1 MSGRFP
7 SVHKIDWF
15 LLLLAALGVGAL
27 ALVLA
32 REATYGVALTW
43 DSATHISAI
52 RSLLNGNGFGAFDG
66 VAYQPIL
73 GPLFPLASA
82 LVGLFGVEAIDAA
95 AYVNAFAFGVTVFI
109 TAWWLKTRVQ
119 SRLLVVWAACAC
131 ALTTGLATMAARVM
145 TDILFTACVVASL
158 FALDRFKATG
168 KRSVLVAA
176 ATCAAAACLT
186 RPVGVTLVASG
197 LFVLLLRKGIE
208 ESGGREGLASGTKAR
223 ARDATIWLAVIG
235 LPLLLW
241 AARGVAMAIAGE
253 GVFMMHWGAGFS
265 LPVSLHTA
273 TTELVRWVYG
283 DVGFGFLS
291 ALFERGIAVSLMR
304 DVTATTLALNAMLL
318 VVPAT
323 MLALALVWRRPGT
336 LARNRNTFV
345 VCFAFLSTY
354 VAFLAVALPAVDL
367 NIADRYLRPLLPP
380 VLVVVTVALAEI
392 ASGHPSSSRTKQ
404 RSFNAIRTAV
414 FLGAFLWLLPQVSA
428 NYNDINK
435 WNAVGSGY
443 GRKQAIESETLHY
456 LRNSQPA
463 DRIISNS
470 EPGFYFWMNRTENVD
485 GMTKQLGKMASL
497 VASAHAAGERVVIPV
512 FHISFWKRD
521 YDYDLE
527 DLAEL
532 PGLRIAAFLEDGV
545 VFESSAEN
553 LHANATTATS
563 DDFGERALRAL
574 VEDGQRVSQSQLD
587 LYYNPDRRRL
597 VYVREDCAGGNW
609 EYVERQ
615 VFLHIHPVRVSALPQ
630 HRQKEGFEELDF
642 RFDIYG
648 GTFGNR
654 CMASRTLPAYEI
666 ATVKTGQDVL
676 LGREENW
683 TAEISFKSESA
694 IKPEPP

>member
-7 SVHKIDWF
+7 SAPKIDWF
-15 LLLLAALGVGAL
+15 LLLLAALGVAAL

-52 RSLLNGNGFGAFDG
+52 RSLLDGNGFGAFNG
-66 VAYQPIL
+66 VVYQPIL

-82 LVGLFGVEAIDAA
+82 LVGLFGVEAIQAA
-95 AYVNAFAFGVTVFI
+95 AYVNAAAFGLTVFI

-131 ALTTGLATMAARVM
+131 ALTTGLAALAARVM
-145 TDILFTACVVASL
+145 GDILFTACVAASL
-158 FALDRFKATG
+158 FALDRFTATG
-168 KRSVLVAA
+168 KRSALVVA

-186 RPVGVTLVASG
+186 RPIGVTLVASG
-197 LFVLLLRKGIE
+197 LLALLLRRGVE
-208 ESGGREGLASGTKAR
+208 DSGEREGLASGIKANT
-223 ARDATIWLAVIG
+223 RDAAIWLAVIG

-241 AARGVAMAIAGE
+241 AARGVAVTIAGE

-265 LPVSLHTA
+265 LPTSLHTA

-283 DVGFGFLS
+283 DVGLGFLS
-291 ALFERGIAVSLMR
+291 ALFERGVGVSLMR
-304 DVTATTLALNAMLL
+304 DSTAATLAVKAMLA
-318 VVPAT
+318 VIPAT
-323 MLALALVWRRPGT
+323 ALALSVAWRRPGT
-336 LARNRNTFV
+336 LAKNRDTLV

-367 NIADRYLRPLLPP
+367 NIAGRYLRPLLPP

-392 ASGHPSSSRTKQ
+392 ASGHASPSPAKQ

-414 FLGAFLWLLPQVSA
+414 LLGAFLWLLPQVYA
-428 NYNDINK
+428 NYNDVEK
-435 WNAVGSGY
+435 WNTIGFGY
-443 GRKQAIESETLHY
+443 GRKQAIESETLRY
-456 LRNSQPA
+456 LRNSPPA
-463 DRIISNS
+463 DRIISND
-470 EPGFYFWMNRTENVD
+470 EPGFYFWMNSTENVD
-485 GMTKQLGKMASL
+485 GMTKQLERMKSL

-512 FHISFWKRD
+512 FHVSFWKRD

-545 VFESSAEN
+545 VLESSADN
-553 LHANATTATS
+553 LPTNKSTATS

-574 VEDGQRVSQSQLD
+574 VEDGQRVAQAQLEQLD
-587 LYYNPDRRRL
+587 LYYNPRHRRL
-597 VYVREDCAGGNW
+597 VYVREDCASGDW
-609 EYVERQ
+609 EYVGRQ
-615 VFLHIHPVRVSALPQ
+615 VFLHVYPVDASALPQ
-630 HRQKEGFEELDF
+630 HQQKEGFEELDF

-654 CMASRTLPAYEI
+654 CIASRTLPAYDI
-666 ATVKTGQDVL
+666 ATVKTGQDAL

-683 TAEISFKSESA
+683 TAEISFQA
-694 IKPEPP
+694 RRP

>member
-1 MSGRFP
+1 MSGRFLSAP
-7 SVHKIDWF
+7 KIDWF
-15 LLLLAALGVGAL
+15 LLLLAALGVAAL

-52 RSLLNGNGFGAFDG
+52 RSLLDGNGFGAFNG
-66 VAYQPIL
+66 IVYQPIL

-95 AYVNAFAFGVTVFI
+95 AYVNAAAFGLTVFI

-119 SRLLVVWAACAC
+119 SRLFVVWAACAC
-131 ALTTGLATMAARVM
+131 ALTIGLAALAARVM
-145 TDILFTACVVASL
+145 SDILFTACVAASL
-158 FALDRFKATG
+158 FALDRFTATG
-168 KRSVLVAA
+168 KRSALVVA

-186 RPVGVTLVASG
+186 RPIGVTLVASG
-197 LFVLLLRKGIE
+197 LLVLLLRKGLE
-208 ESGGREGLASGTKAR
+208 DSGEREGLASGIRAK

-241 AARGVAMAIAGE
+241 AARGVAVTIAGE

-265 LPVSLHTA
+265 LPTSLHTA

-283 DVGFGFLS
+283 DVGLGFLS
-291 ALFERGIAVSLMR
+291 ALFERGVGVSLMR
-304 DVTATTLALNAMLL
+304 DSTAAALAVKAMLA
-318 VVPAT
+318 VMPAT
-323 MLALALVWRRPGT
+323 ALALAVAWRRPGT
-336 LARNRNTFV
+336 LARNRNTLV

-354 VAFLAVALPAVDL
+354 AAFLAVALPAIDL
-367 NIADRYLRPLLPP
+367 NISGRYLRPLLPP

-392 ASGHPSSSRTKQ
+392 ASGKPSASPTKH
-404 RSFNAIRTAV
+404 SFNAIRTAV
-414 FLGAFLWLLPQVSA
+414 LLGAFLWLLPQIRA
-428 NYNDINK
+428 NYNDVEK
-435 WNAVGSGY
+435 WNTIGFGY

-456 LRNSQPA
+456 LRNSPPA
-463 DRIISNS
+463 DRIISND

-485 GMTKQLGKMASL
+485 GMTRRLDRMKSL
-497 VASAHAAGERVVIPV
+497 VARAHATGERVVIPV
-512 FHISFWKRD
+512 FHVSFWKRD

-545 VFESSAEN
+545 VLESSADN
-553 LHANATTATS
+553 LPTNKSTATS

-574 VEDGQRVSQSQLD
+574 VEDGQRVAQAQLD
-587 LYYNPDRRRL
+587 LYYNPHRRRL
-597 VYVREDCAGGNW
+597 VYVREDCAGGSW

-615 VFLHIHPVRVSALPQ
+615 LFLHVYPVHASALPQ

-666 ATVKTGQDVL
+666 ATVKTGQDML
-676 LGREENW
+676 LGREQNW
-683 TAEISFKSESA
+683 TAEISFEGVQRRD
-694 IKPEPP
+694 E

>member
-1 MSGRFP
+1 MSGRFA
-7 SVHKIDWF
+7 SVPKIDWF
-15 LLLLAALGVGAL
+15 LLLLAALGMVAMT
-27 ALVLA
+27 LVLA

-52 RSLLNGNGFGAFDG
+52 RSLLDGKGFGAFNG

-82 LVGLFGVEAIDAA
+82 LVGLFGVEAINAA
-95 AYVNAFAFGVTVFI
+95 AYVNAAAFGLTVFI

-119 SRLLVVWAACAC
+119 SRPLVVWAACAC

-145 TDILFTACVVASL
+145 SDILFTACVAASL
-158 FALDRFKATG
+158 FALDRFTATG

-186 RPVGVTLVASG
+186 RPVGMTLVASG
-197 LFVLLLRKGIE
+197 LFVLLLRKGIDD
-208 ESGGREGLASGTKAR
+208 SGDREGLVSGIKAR
-223 ARDATIWLAVIG
+223 TRDATIWLVVIG

-241 AARGVAMAIAGE
+241 AARGVTMAISGE
-253 GVFMMHWGAGFS
+253 GVFMMHWGVGFS
-265 LPVSLHTA
+265 LPVSFHTA
-273 TTELVRWVYG
+273 TTELMRWIYG
-283 DVGFGFLS
+283 DIGFEFLG
-291 ALFERGIAVSLMR
+291 ALFERGIALSLMR

-323 MLALALVWRRPGT
+323 TLTLALVWRRPGT
-336 LARNRNTFV
+336 MARNRNTLV

-367 NIADRYLRPLLPP
+367 NIAGRYLRPLLPP

-392 ASGHPSSSRTKQ
+392 ASGHPSASRTKQ

-414 FLGAFLWLLPQVSA
+414 LLGAFLWLLPQVAA
-428 NYNDINK
+428 NYNDIDK
-435 WNAVGSGY
+435 WNTIGSGY

-456 LRNSQPA
+456 LRNSPAA

-485 GMTKQLGKMASL
+485 GMTKQLGKMVSL
-497 VASAHAAGERVVIPV
+497 VANSRAAGERVVIPV

-521 YDYDLE
+521 YEYDLE

-545 VFESSAEN
+545 VLESSADD
-553 LHANATTATS
+553 LPANAAKATS

-574 VEDGQRVSQSQLD
+574 VEDGQRVAQAQLD
-587 LYYNPDRRRL
+587 LYYNPRHRRL
-597 VYVREDCAGGNW
+597 VYVREGCASGDW

-615 VFLHIHPVRVSALPQ
+615 LFLHVYPVHASALPQ

-666 ATVKTGQDVL
+666 ATVKTGQDTL

-683 TAEISFKSESA
+683 MAEISFKSESA